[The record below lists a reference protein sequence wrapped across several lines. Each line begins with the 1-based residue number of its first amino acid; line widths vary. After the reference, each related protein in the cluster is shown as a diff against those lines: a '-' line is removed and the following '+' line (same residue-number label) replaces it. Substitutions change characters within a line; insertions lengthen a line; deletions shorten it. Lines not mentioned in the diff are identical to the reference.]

1 MRSALAAEWRKLLGH
16 TRAVSF
22 LVWIYP
28 IGALVIVLLLE
39 VLPGLF
45 IASVRDLAQANP
57 PVWTE
62 DVLVVWNTMNGFP
75 GGTFL
80 RMPFLAFIAIAFAGE
95 YQWGTWK
102 NILPHQSRTMLILSK
117 FFVLGLLILLSL
129 LLTSLVITAGGWV
142 TALLFNLPYGP
153 ALSDVDLAA
162 FLQEAAMQIFV
173 TFAGTLIVAAYA
185 ALIAMYSRSIMA
197 SLLLSVGLSIVEF
210 ATSLILLIASQAL
223 QRPNL
228 VNVIVATPTYNLDNV
243 RSWVVDGAGST
254 FGGFPGFTA
263 VPPMWISVLVLVAW
277 LVGLLGLTAVVFRRQ
292 DITT

>member
-1 MRSALAAEWRKLLGH
+1 MRSAIAAEWRKLLGH

-28 IGALVIVLLLE
+28 VGALVIV
-39 VLPGLF
+39 VLFQILPSLF
-45 IASVRDLAQANP
+45 IDTVRDLTAASP
-57 PVWTE
+57 PVWTK
-62 DVLVVWNTMNGFP
+62 DLLAVWNTMNGFP

-80 RMPFLAFIAIAFAGE
+80 RMPFLGFIAIAFAGE

-102 NILPHQSRTMLILSK
+102 NILPHQSRTALILSK
-117 FFVLGLLILLSL
+117 FLILGLLILLSL
-129 LLTSLVITAGGWV
+129 LLTSLIITGSGWL
-142 TALLFNLPYGP
+142 TAVLLGLPYGP
-153 ALSDVDLAA
+153 ALSELDLAA
-162 FLQEAAMQIFV
+162 FLQEAVMQVFV

-197 SLLLSVGLSIVEF
+197 SLLLSVGISIVEF
-210 ATSLILLIASQAL
+210 AASLILLIISQAL
-223 QRPNL
+223 QRPDI
-228 VNVIVATPTYNLDNV
+228 VNMLVATPTYNLENM

-254 FGGFPGFTA
+254 LGGFPGFTA
-263 VPPMWISVLVLVAW
+263 VPSLTISVLIIVLW